1 MLSACPVAADKTV
14 CFRRFVVPLIPKGN
28 LFMPQ
33 DDSQPKPSLRRRV
46 CHRVNRQKSAE
57 TGGGGDRNRQWG
69 GIFITGAEAMES
81 RALCE

>member
-14 CFRRFVVPLIPKGN
+14 FFRRFVVPLIPKGN
-28 LFMPQ
+28 TFMPQ

-46 CHRVNRQKSAE
+46 CQRVNRQKSAE

-69 GIFITGAEAMES
+69 GIFNTGFDAMDWP
-81 RALCE
+81 ALCE

>member
-1 MLSACPVAADKTV
+1 M
-14 CFRRFVVPLIPKGN
+14 PLIANGHT
-28 LFMPQ
+28 FMPQ
-33 DDSQPKPSLRRRV
+33 DDSQPKPSLWRRV
-46 CHRVNRQKSAE
+46 CDGVNRQKSAE